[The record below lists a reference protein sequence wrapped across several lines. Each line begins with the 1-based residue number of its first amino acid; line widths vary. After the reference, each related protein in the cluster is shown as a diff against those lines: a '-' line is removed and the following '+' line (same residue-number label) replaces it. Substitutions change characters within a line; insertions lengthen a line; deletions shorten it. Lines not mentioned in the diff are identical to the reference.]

1 MTQREMP
8 ITNGYDKEN
17 NMIEIVRKIDPNKM
31 TDSQKIKLFDTL
43 VAIYNGNNT
52 DLIKWLDVSEKVF
65 GEVE

>member
-1 MTQREMP
+1 
-8 ITNGYDKEN
+8 
-17 NMIEIVRKIDPNKM
+17 MIEIERKIDPNKM

-52 DLIKWLDVSEKVF
+52 DLTKWLDISEKVF